1 MLGTERSG
9 FFQVRVMA
17 LVTVALFVLTACGG
31 DNGDTNDGGN
41 TATGGVGETG
51 KGGGGGCAGNEVESI
66 ALLLPGKAD
75 DQGYSQLGASGLEA
89 AAEEH
94 GITETSI
101 AESVDVAQQVEVYR
115 DFATQGF
122 DLIVGWGGQ
131 YEDGAVEVAGQ
142 FPEVCFADFNGV
154 GGNGTNYSSFDLAGE
169 QWTYI
174 VGYVMGKLTE
184 TGTVGIV
191 AGPCFDSSARQAHG
205 VRDGVL
211 QANPDAEVI
220 ISGVD
225 SFDDPAAAK
234 EAATAQIQQGA
245 DIIEVNLNTGNLG
258 VFQAAQEAGDV
269 LVTTEFFDQSDAAP
283 DVILTSSVRDAS
295 VAINLLVNQ
304 IEQGDFG
311 DPVRITLTAEE
322 QALAPFRDL
331 APESLYEEA
340 KGIQAQIASGEIGVT
355 PDGSCPYEGA

>member
-1 MLGTERSG
+1 MGTKKKG
-9 FFQVRVMA
+9 FFQLRNRA
-17 LVTVALFVLTACGG
+17 LVTVVLVALTACGG
-31 DNGDTNDGGN
+31 DDGASDDGG
-41 TATGGVGETG
+41 TGATGTSGATG
-51 KGGGGGCAGNEVESI
+51 SAAEGCAGNEVESI

-75 DQGYSQLGASGLEA
+75 DQGYSQLGASALDA

-94 GITETSI
+94 GISETSI

-169 QWTYI
+169 QWTFI
-174 VGYVMGKLTE
+174 VGYVMGRLTK

-211 QANPDAEVI
+211 MANPDAEVI

-234 EAATAQIQQGA
+234 EAAAAQIQQGA
-245 DIIEVNLNTGNLG
+245 DAIEVNLNTGNLG
-258 VFQAAQEAGDV
+258 VFQAAQDAGDV

-331 APESLYEEA
+331 APESLFEEA
-340 KGIQAQIASGEIGVT
+340 KGVQAQIANGEIEVAA
-355 PDGSCPYEGA
+355 DGSCPYKG